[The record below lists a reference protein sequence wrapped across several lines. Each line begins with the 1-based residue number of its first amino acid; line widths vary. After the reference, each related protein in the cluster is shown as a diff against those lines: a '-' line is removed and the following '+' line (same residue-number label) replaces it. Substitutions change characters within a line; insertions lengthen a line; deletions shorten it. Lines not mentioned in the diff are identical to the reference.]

1 VVKNIYEKTQGTT
14 KLMLEVLV
22 LQMSA
27 VIEDTTK
34 AQTEVSTIILAT

>member
-1 VVKNIYEKTQGTT
+1 VVENIYEETQGTT

-27 VIEDTTK
+27 VVEDITK
-34 AQTEVSTIILAT
+34 AQIEV